1 MISIPPHPLDLTVS
15 YQSNDNFTRVS
26 FATMTMMQEW
36 EASAHHLIYHFRCV
50 VRGADPFSQ
59 SWEVGCE
66 NQRRGGLD
74 DEAVTF
80 IRKVKDLLNGGKGM

>member
-1 MISIPPHPLDLTVS
+1 
-15 YQSNDNFTRVS
+15 
-26 FATMTMMQEW
+26 MTMMQEW

-59 SWEVGCE
+59 SWEAGCE

-74 DEAVTF
+74 DEAVAF